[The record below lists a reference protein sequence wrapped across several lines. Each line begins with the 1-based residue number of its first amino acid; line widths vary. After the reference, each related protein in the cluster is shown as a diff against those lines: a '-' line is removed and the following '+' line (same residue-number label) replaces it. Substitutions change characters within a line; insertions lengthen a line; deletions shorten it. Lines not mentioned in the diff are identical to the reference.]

1 MKQQPLNSPTR
12 ESISLIEKPSRQSK
26 IKSRSNSMENKNCE
40 IHPEISME
48 QIQKSNKSTLNKNR
62 HLKKRL
68 LLMERENGQIA
79 STVCTETGRIDVD
92 HQWELQDQTYSNT
105 PDSEIPP
112 DLLELHNMFNFKPGT
127 HCLIR
132 NDAKNIRQRRN
143 STIACSMTN
152 KLNIR
157 VKRADEKLETQR
169 HRRRLSI
176 ATMTVPSQR
185 KERKQQK
192 SLYEKLTMIE
202 SIDNE
207 GKNKCFSTLAKLQ

>member
-1 MKQQPLNSPTR
+1 
-12 ESISLIEKPSRQSK
+12 
-26 IKSRSNSMENKNCE
+26 
-40 IHPEISME
+40 
-48 QIQKSNKSTLNKNR
+48 
-62 HLKKRL
+62 
-68 LLMERENGQIA
+68 MERENGQIA
-79 STVCTETGRIDVD
+79 STVCTETGRIDVG

-132 NDAKNIRQRRN
+132 NDAKSIRQRRN

-157 VKRADEKLETQR
+157 VKKADEKVETQR

-207 GKNKCFSTLAKLQ
+207 GKNKCFSTKLQ